1 MIKVLFVCLGN
12 ICRSPVAE
20 GIFKYHIA
28 KKNLTTQFLQDSAGT
43 AAYHIGEIPY
53 HISRRVAK
61 EHGVFLDHLGRQFSA
76 DDFKTFEYIICMDK
90 NNYRDVLKLAVSN
103 DDRKKVYLMRQW
115 EFKNKFLTP
124 EEAEPVPDP
133 YFGNESDFTAV
144 HKLLDSCVLNL
155 IDHLQHS

>member
-20 GIFKYHIA
+20 GIFKHHISQ
-28 KKNLTTQFLQDSAGT
+28 KNLTTQFSQDSAGT
-43 AAYHIGEIPY
+43 AAYHIGEIPH

-61 EHGVFLDHLGRQFSA
+61 EQGVCLDHLGRQFSA
-76 DDFKTFEYIICMDK
+76 DDFKAFDYVICMDK

-144 HKLLDSCVLNL
+144 HQLLDSCILNL